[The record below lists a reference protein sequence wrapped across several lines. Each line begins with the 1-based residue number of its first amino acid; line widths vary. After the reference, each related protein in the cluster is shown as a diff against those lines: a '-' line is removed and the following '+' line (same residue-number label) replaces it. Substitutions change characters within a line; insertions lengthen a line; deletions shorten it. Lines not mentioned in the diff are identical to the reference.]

1 MVTYPSS
8 WSECQFGAVIDTI
21 EAGVS
26 VRSYDSSTALPA
38 VLKTSALGNGR
49 FDCTQRKSIVAE
61 DLSRARTEVRPDS
74 LLISRMNTPALVGMV
89 GYVSHAPESVFLP
102 DRIWRVQG
110 KRVNLQWLGYMLSS
124 TALSSQIRELAT
136 GTSGSMKN
144 IPKQRLLELTIP
156 TPLLTEQRA
165 IAEVLSGFDE
175 HLANLDELIAKKKA
189 IRDGAIENLISG
201 TERLSGFNGEW
212 VDMVFGQ
219 AIIPKAR
226 IGWQNLRTDEYLD
239 TGYSYI
245 IGGTDF
251 SDGTV
256 DLASCKFVSKERFLM
271 DPAIQVNQGDI
282 LVTKDGTIG
291 KVAVVPSLERPATLN
306 SGVYVFRSV
315 GLVTTRFLYWVLRS
329 TVFDDFIAGLS
340 AGSTIKHLYQK
351 DLGNFHF
358 RAPKDT
364 FEQDSIAEVM
374 SSLETDLH
382 VLKEE
387 RAKVQRLKLGAM
399 DDLLTGRVRLPMEEE
414 AA

>member
-1 MVTYPSS
+1 MVTIPKGWRKCLVSDVVEVSRGASPRPIENYLTSNVNGVNWIKIGDAPRSGNRIRHTAERITPEGAS
-8 WSECQFGAVIDTI
+8 RSVTVHAGDLILSNSMSFGRPYVVGIDGCIHDGWLKLSEFTLSADT
-21 EAGVS
+21 EFLVYLLS
-26 VRSYDSSTALPA
+26 
-38 VLKTSALGNGR
+38 
-49 FDCTQRKSIVAE
+49 
-61 DLSRARTEVRPDS
+61 SRAVTSQYESLAAGSGVKNLNKEV
-74 LLISRMNTPALVGMV
+74 
-89 GYVSHAPESVFLP
+89 VSEVA
-102 DRIWRVQG
+102 
-110 KRVNLQWLGYMLSS
+110 
-124 TALSSQIRELAT
+124 
-136 GTSGSMKN
+136 
-144 IPKQRLLELTIP
+144 LELP
-156 TPLLTEQRA
+156 QLAEQRA
-165 IAEVLSGFDE
+165 IAQVLSGFDE

-351 DLGNFHF
+351 DLGKFHF

-399 DDLLTGRVRLPMEEE
+399 DDLLTGHVRLPIEER

>member
-61 DLSRARTEVRPDS
+61 DLSPARTEVRPDS

-189 IRDGAIENLISG
+189 IRDGSIEELISG
-201 TERLSGFNGEW
+201 NRRLEGFTEDWASYSLGEIATVRREVLEASIPDVDIELENLLPREGRL
-212 VDMVFGQ
+212 
-219 AIIPKAR
+219 
-226 IGWQNLRTDEYLD
+226 T
-239 TGYSYI
+239 
-245 IGGTDF
+245 
-251 SDGTV
+251 
-256 DLASCKFVSKERFLM
+256 
-271 DPAIQVNQGDI
+271 GDI
-282 LVTKDGTIG
+282 SYRT
-291 KVAVVPSLERPATLN
+291 AASLAFYSGDVLFGRLRPYLRKYWLADR
-306 SGVYVFRSV
+306 SGVRSGEIWALVPGDVIVPLFLFHLVRSNQFISAANLTMGTKMPRADWQHMKDRVFRIPSI
-315 GLVTTRFLYWVLRS
+315 REQNA
-329 TVFDDFIAGLS
+329 IAASLS
-340 AGSTIKHLYQK
+340 ALDNEIEALS
-351 DLGNFHF
+351 D
-358 RAPKDT
+358 
-364 FEQDSIAEVM
+364 
-374 SSLETDLH
+374 
-382 VLKEE
+382 E
-387 RAKVQRLKLGAM
+387 RAKVELLKLGAM
-399 DDLLTGRVRLPMEEE
+399 DDLLTGHVRLPIEER

>member
-144 IPKQRLLELTIP
+144 IPKQRLMELTIP

-189 IRDGAIENLISG
+189 IRDGSIEELISG
-201 TERLSGFNGEW
+201 NRRLEGFTEDWASYSLGEIATVRREVLEASIPDVDIELENLLPREGRL
-212 VDMVFGQ
+212 
-219 AIIPKAR
+219 
-226 IGWQNLRTDEYLD
+226 T
-239 TGYSYI
+239 
-245 IGGTDF
+245 
-251 SDGTV
+251 
-256 DLASCKFVSKERFLM
+256 
-271 DPAIQVNQGDI
+271 GDI
-282 LVTKDGTIG
+282 SYRT
-291 KVAVVPSLERPATLN
+291 AASLAFYSGDVLFGRLRPYLRKYWLADR
-306 SGVYVFRSV
+306 SGVRSGEIWALVPGDVIVPLFLFHLVRSNQFISAANLTMGTKMPRADWQHMKDRVFRIPSI
-315 GLVTTRFLYWVLRS
+315 REQNA
-329 TVFDDFIAGLS
+329 IATSLS
-340 AGSTIKHLYQK
+340 ALDNEIEALS
-351 DLGNFHF
+351 D
-358 RAPKDT
+358 
-364 FEQDSIAEVM
+364 
-374 SSLETDLH
+374 
-382 VLKEE
+382 E
-387 RAKVQRLKLGAM
+387 RAKVELLKLGAM
-399 DDLLTGRVRLPMEEE
+399 DNLLTGRVRLPIEEE

>member
-102 DRIWRVQG
+102 DRIWRVPG

-189 IRDGAIENLISG
+189 IRDGSIEELISG
-201 TERLSGFNGEW
+201 NRRLEGFTEDWASYSLGEIATVRREVLEASIPDVDIELENLLPREGRL
-212 VDMVFGQ
+212 
-219 AIIPKAR
+219 
-226 IGWQNLRTDEYLD
+226 T
-239 TGYSYI
+239 
-245 IGGTDF
+245 
-251 SDGTV
+251 
-256 DLASCKFVSKERFLM
+256 
-271 DPAIQVNQGDI
+271 GDI
-282 LVTKDGTIG
+282 SYRT
-291 KVAVVPSLERPATLN
+291 AASLAFYSGDVLFGRLRPYLRKYWLADR
-306 SGVYVFRSV
+306 SGVRSGEIWALVAGDVIVPLFLFHLVRSNQFISAANLTMGTKMPRADWQHMKDRVFRIPSI
-315 GLVTTRFLYWVLRS
+315 REQNA
-329 TVFDDFIAGLS
+329 IAASLS
-340 AGSTIKHLYQK
+340 ALDNEIEALS
-351 DLGNFHF
+351 D
-358 RAPKDT
+358 
-364 FEQDSIAEVM
+364 
-374 SSLETDLH
+374 
-382 VLKEE
+382 E
-387 RAKVQRLKLGAM
+387 RAKVELLKLGAM
-399 DDLLTGRVRLPMEEE
+399 DDLLTGHVRLPIEER

>member
-8 WSECQFGAVIDTI
+8 WSDCQFGAVIDTI

-144 IPKQRLLELTIP
+144 IPKQRLMELTIP

-189 IRDGAIENLISG
+189 IRDGSIEELISG
-201 TERLSGFNGEW
+201 NRRLEGFTEDWASYSLGEIATVRREVLEASIPDVDIELENLLPREGRL
-212 VDMVFGQ
+212 
-219 AIIPKAR
+219 
-226 IGWQNLRTDEYLD
+226 T
-239 TGYSYI
+239 
-245 IGGTDF
+245 
-251 SDGTV
+251 
-256 DLASCKFVSKERFLM
+256 
-271 DPAIQVNQGDI
+271 GDI
-282 LVTKDGTIG
+282 SYRT
-291 KVAVVPSLERPATLN
+291 AASLAFYSGDVLFGRLRPYLRKYWLADR
-306 SGVYVFRSV
+306 SGVRSGEIWALVPGDVIVPLFLFHLVRSNQFISAANLTMGTKMPRADWQHMKDRVFRIPSI
-315 GLVTTRFLYWVLRS
+315 REQNA
-329 TVFDDFIAGLS
+329 IATSLS
-340 AGSTIKHLYQK
+340 ALDNEIEALS
-351 DLGNFHF
+351 D
-358 RAPKDT
+358 
-364 FEQDSIAEVM
+364 
-374 SSLETDLH
+374 
-382 VLKEE
+382 E
-387 RAKVQRLKLGAM
+387 RAKVELLKLGAM
-399 DDLLTGRVRLPMEEE
+399 DNLLTGRVRLPIEEE

>member
-189 IRDGAIENLISG
+189 IRDGSLEELISG
-201 TERLSGFNGEW
+201 NRRLEGFTEDWASYSLGEIATVRREVLEASIPDVDIELENLLPREGRL
-212 VDMVFGQ
+212 
-219 AIIPKAR
+219 
-226 IGWQNLRTDEYLD
+226 T
-239 TGYSYI
+239 
-245 IGGTDF
+245 
-251 SDGTV
+251 
-256 DLASCKFVSKERFLM
+256 
-271 DPAIQVNQGDI
+271 GDI
-282 LVTKDGTIG
+282 SYRT
-291 KVAVVPSLERPATLN
+291 AASLAFYSGDVLFGRLRPYLRKYWLADR
-306 SGVYVFRSV
+306 SGVRSGEIWALVAGDVIVPLFLFHLVRSNQFISAANLTMGTKMPRADWQHMKDRVFRIPSI
-315 GLVTTRFLYWVLRS
+315 REQNA
-329 TVFDDFIAGLS
+329 IAASLS
-340 AGSTIKHLYQK
+340 ALDNEIEALS
-351 DLGNFHF
+351 D
-358 RAPKDT
+358 
-364 FEQDSIAEVM
+364 
-374 SSLETDLH
+374 
-382 VLKEE
+382 E
-387 RAKVQRLKLGAM
+387 RAKVELLKLGAM
-399 DDLLTGRVRLPMEEE
+399 DDLLTGHVRLPIEER

>member
-189 IRDGAIENLISG
+189 IRDGSIEELISG
-201 TERLSGFNGEW
+201 NRRLEGFTEDWASYSLGEIATVRREVLEASIPDVDIELENLLPREGRL
-212 VDMVFGQ
+212 
-219 AIIPKAR
+219 
-226 IGWQNLRTDEYLD
+226 T
-239 TGYSYI
+239 
-245 IGGTDF
+245 
-251 SDGTV
+251 
-256 DLASCKFVSKERFLM
+256 
-271 DPAIQVNQGDI
+271 GDI
-282 LVTKDGTIG
+282 SYRT
-291 KVAVVPSLERPATLN
+291 AASLAFYSGDVLFGRLRPYLRKYWLADR
-306 SGVYVFRSV
+306 SGVRSGEIWALVAGDVIVPLFLFHLVRSNQFISAANLTMGTKMPRADWQHMKDRVFRIPSI
-315 GLVTTRFLYWVLRS
+315 REQNA
-329 TVFDDFIAGLS
+329 IAASLS
-340 AGSTIKHLYQK
+340 ALDNEIEALS
-351 DLGNFHF
+351 D
-358 RAPKDT
+358 
-364 FEQDSIAEVM
+364 
-374 SSLETDLH
+374 
-382 VLKEE
+382 E
-387 RAKVQRLKLGAM
+387 RAKVELLKLGAM
-399 DDLLTGRVRLPMEEE
+399 DDLLTGHVRLPIEER

>member
-110 KRVNLQWLGYMLSS
+110 KRVNLQRLGYMLSS

-175 HLANLDELIAKKKA
+175 HLADLDELITKKKA
-189 IRDGAIENLISG
+189 IHDGTLEELVSG
-201 TERLSGFNGEW
+201 TRQINGYSEGW
-212 VDMVFGQ
+212 VTSPLADVALINPRSMVPDTFTYIDLESVKGTDLVSSREVDQVSAPSRAQRVAQ
-219 AIIPKAR
+219 AGDIFYQTVRPYQR
-226 IGWQNLRTDEYLD
+226 NNYLFRSSD
-239 TGYSYI
+239 LNVVFSTGYAQI
-245 IGGTDF
+245 RAFG
-251 SDGTV
+251 
-256 DLASCKFVSKERFLM
+256 
-271 DPAIQVNQGDI
+271 DPAYLFAAVRSSSFVNQ
-282 LVTKDGTIG
+282 VMERCTGT
-291 KVAVVPSLERPATLN
+291 SYPAI
-306 SGVYVFRSV
+306 S
-315 GLVTTRFLYWVLRS
+315 
-329 TVFDDFIAGLS
+329 
-340 AGSTIKHLYQK
+340 
-351 DLGNFHF
+351 
-358 RAPKDT
+358 P
-364 FEQDSIAEVM
+364 
-374 SSLETDLH
+374 SSLEAIPVHIPTSLDEQRAIGE
-382 VLKEE
+382 VLSGMDEEIRLLVEE
-387 RAKVQRLKLGAM
+387 RAKVECLKLGAM
-399 DDLLTGRVRLPMEEE
+399 KDLLTGRVRLPVDEE

>member
-189 IRDGAIENLISG
+189 IRDGSIEELISG
-201 TERLSGFNGEW
+201 NRRLEGFTEDWASYSLGEIATVRREVLEASIPDVDIELENLLPREGRL
-212 VDMVFGQ
+212 
-219 AIIPKAR
+219 
-226 IGWQNLRTDEYLD
+226 T
-239 TGYSYI
+239 
-245 IGGTDF
+245 
-251 SDGTV
+251 
-256 DLASCKFVSKERFLM
+256 
-271 DPAIQVNQGDI
+271 GDI
-282 LVTKDGTIG
+282 SYRT
-291 KVAVVPSLERPATLN
+291 AASLAFYSGDVLFGRLRPYLRKYWLADR
-306 SGVYVFRSV
+306 SGVRSGEIWALVPGDVIVPLFLFHLVRSNQFISAANLTMGTKMPRADWQHMKDRVFRIPSI
-315 GLVTTRFLYWVLRS
+315 REQNA
-329 TVFDDFIAGLS
+329 IAASLS
-340 AGSTIKHLYQK
+340 ALDNEIEALS
-351 DLGNFHF
+351 D
-358 RAPKDT
+358 
-364 FEQDSIAEVM
+364 
-374 SSLETDLH
+374 
-382 VLKEE
+382 E
-387 RAKVQRLKLGAM
+387 RAKVELLKLGAM
-399 DDLLTGRVRLPMEEE
+399 DDLLTGHVRLPIEKR

>member
-144 IPKQRLLELTIP
+144 IPKQRLMELTIP

-189 IRDGAIENLISG
+189 IRDGSIEELISG
-201 TERLSGFNGEW
+201 NRRLEGFTEDWASYSLGEIATVRREVLEASIPDVDIELENLLPREGRL
-212 VDMVFGQ
+212 
-219 AIIPKAR
+219 
-226 IGWQNLRTDEYLD
+226 T
-239 TGYSYI
+239 
-245 IGGTDF
+245 
-251 SDGTV
+251 
-256 DLASCKFVSKERFLM
+256 
-271 DPAIQVNQGDI
+271 GDI
-282 LVTKDGTIG
+282 SYRT
-291 KVAVVPSLERPATLN
+291 AASLSFYSGDVLFGRLRPYLRKYWLADR
-306 SGVYVFRSV
+306 SGVRSGEIWALVPGDVIVPLFLFHLVRSNQFISAANLTMGTKMPRADWQHMKDRVFRIPSI
-315 GLVTTRFLYWVLRS
+315 REQNA
-329 TVFDDFIAGLS
+329 IATSLS
-340 AGSTIKHLYQK
+340 ALDNEIEALS
-351 DLGNFHF
+351 D
-358 RAPKDT
+358 
-364 FEQDSIAEVM
+364 
-374 SSLETDLH
+374 
-382 VLKEE
+382 E
-387 RAKVQRLKLGAM
+387 RAKVELLKLGAM
-399 DDLLTGRVRLPMEEE
+399 DNLLTGRVRLPIEEE